1 MTCNLI
7 MWQEYMY
14 KNISTHW
21 VQMKVS
27 DPLEM
32 ELQVIVSHLI
42 WALGAELRTF
52 NPCPVP
58 LTAGPSLH
66 PTSIIK
72 SSGKFF
78 INFVSLYIFPKAS
91 IHVAIGVHGVLKI

>member
-1 MTCNLI
+1 
-7 MWQEYMY
+7 MWQEHMY
-14 KNISTHW
+14 QSISALW

-27 DPLEM
+27 DPLEL

-52 NPCPVP
+52 NPSPVP

-66 PTSIIK
+66 PTS
-72 SSGKFF
+72 
-78 INFVSLYIFPKAS
+78 VDW
-91 IHVAIGVHGVLKI
+91 